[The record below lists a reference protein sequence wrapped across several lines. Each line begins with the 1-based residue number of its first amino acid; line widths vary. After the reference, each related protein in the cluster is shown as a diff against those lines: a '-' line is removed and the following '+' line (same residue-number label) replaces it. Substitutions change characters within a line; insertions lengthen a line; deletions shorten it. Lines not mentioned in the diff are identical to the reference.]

1 MDEKYQRIK
10 NNIINFSSRFLK
22 NYKYY
27 LLVFFILFLIGFLT
41 GIITASDYSKDL
53 TCENLINIYMYSFLK
68 REMTFFSYFLTM
80 ALYFAILLLFTTL
93 LVRNKFMIV
102 INTIILVLIAYI
114 FGFDLCILMICL
126 GLAGVILG
134 ALFIG
139 LLGIVC
145 FGVYILIL
153 SIQAKKVLY
162 KMHCEEE
169 KLYFLKCY
177 LILSAIWLIIMLVS
191 IMLFSIIHIFVIVEW
206 FVRFILKNVV
216 NYKKVHMM

>member
-153 SIQAKKVLY
+153 
-162 KMHCEEE
+162 
-169 KLYFLKCY
+169 
-177 LILSAIWLIIMLVS
+177 
-191 IMLFSIIHIFVIVEW
+191 
-206 FVRFILKNVV
+206 
-216 NYKKVHMM
+216 